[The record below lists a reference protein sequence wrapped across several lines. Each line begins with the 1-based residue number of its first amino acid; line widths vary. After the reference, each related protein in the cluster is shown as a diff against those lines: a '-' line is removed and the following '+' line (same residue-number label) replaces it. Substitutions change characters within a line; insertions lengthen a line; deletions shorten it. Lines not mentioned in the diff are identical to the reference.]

1 MHPHQ
6 AQQPIQV
13 VLNPVVVMERVG
25 LDEAG
30 ILAGVKAGTFP
41 KPIKFDG
48 RVVWK
53 EPDIQEWIAAR
64 IAAGDERVIALHPL
78 LPAME
83 RLIDVLTV
91 EFIKEQSAVPPSP

>member
-1 MHPHQ
+1 MHPRQ

-13 VLNPVVVMERVG
+13 VLNPAAVMERVG
-25 LDEAG
+25 LDEVG

-53 EPDIQEWIAAR
+53 EPDIQEWIAVR
-64 IAAGDERVIALHPL
+64 IAAGDERVIALRRPS
-78 LPAME
+78 PAME
-83 RLIDVLTV
+83 RLIEVLAV
-91 EFIKEQSAVPPSP
+91 EFIKEQSAVPSLV